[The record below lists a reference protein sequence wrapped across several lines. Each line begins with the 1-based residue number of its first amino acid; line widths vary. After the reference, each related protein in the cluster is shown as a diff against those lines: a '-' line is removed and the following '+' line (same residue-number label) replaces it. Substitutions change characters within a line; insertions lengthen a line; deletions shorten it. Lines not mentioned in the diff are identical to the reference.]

1 MEKKELNPETCGGD
15 SCAGC
20 DGCIS
25 STLAEDEASGD
36 FDEDATDKPKLP
48 VAARDYTKEID
59 MYMTY
64 LANGAFGKLYKK
76 DAAEDDEVFSPTG
89 SSMREHMW
97 VIFSTVVGLHLR
109 EYAVPQYG
117 DAPTDQLYS
126 WTPDQC
132 MKQIGKYVARMDS
145 NARGDQEN
153 LTDLLKIAHYASVAW
168 LKLRGYESLFSVSL
182 PDESTT
188 DLPLEGELTSIVEE

>member
-1 MEKKELNPETCGGD
+1 MEKKELNCACGSCEDCETCSLEKETKD
-15 SCAGC
+15 ESSD
-20 DGCIS
+20 DG
-25 STLAEDEASGD
+25 EEH
-36 FDEDATDKPKLP
+36 KLP

-64 LANGAFGKLYKK
+64 LTNGAFGKLYKK

-117 DAPTDQLYS
+117 DAPNDQLYS

-168 LKLRGYESLFSVSL
+168 LKLRGYEGLFSVSL

-188 DLPLEGELTSIVEE
+188 DLPLEGELTNIVEE

>member
-1 MEKKELNPETCGGD
+1 MEKKELNCACGSCEDCETC
-15 SCAGC
+15 SLEKENKEE
-20 DGCIS
+20 S
-25 STLAEDEASGD
+25 S
-36 FDEDATDKPKLP
+36 DEDATDKPKLP
-48 VAARDYTKEID
+48 VAARDYTNEID
-59 MYMTY
+59 AYMSY
-64 LANGAFGKLYKK
+64 LCNGAFGKLYKK
-76 DAAEDDEVFSPTG
+76 DAAPDDEVFSPTG

-132 MKQIGKYVARMDS
+132 IKQIGKYIARMDS
-145 NARGDQEN
+145 NARGEQEN

-168 LKLRGYESLFSVSL
+168 LKLRGYEDLFSVKL

-188 DLPLEGELTSIVEE
+188 DLPLEGEIVNIEE

>member
-1 MEKKELNPETCGGD
+1 MEKKELNCACGSCEDCETCSLEKETSED
-15 SCAGC
+15 S
-20 DGCIS
+20 S
-25 STLAEDEASGD
+25 DES
-36 FDEDATDKPKLP
+36 DEHKLP
-48 VAARDYTKEID
+48 VAARDYTNEID
-59 MYMTY
+59 AYMSY
-64 LANGAFGKLYKK
+64 LCNGAFGKLYKK
-76 DAAEDDEVFSPTG
+76 DAAPDDEVFSTTG

-132 MKQIGKYVARMDS
+132 IKQIGKYIARMDS
-145 NARGDQEN
+145 NARGEQEN

-168 LKLRGYESLFSVSL
+168 LKLRGYEDLFSVKL

-188 DLPLEGELTSIVEE
+188 DLPLEGEIVNIEE

>member
-1 MEKKELNPETCGGD
+1 MEKKELNCACGSCEDCETC
-15 SCAGC
+15 SLEKETKEE
-20 DGCIS
+20 S
-25 STLAEDEASGD
+25 S
-36 FDEDATDKPKLP
+36 DEDATDKPKLP
-48 VAARDYTKEID
+48 VAARDYTNEID
-59 MYMTY
+59 AYMSY
-64 LANGAFGKLYKK
+64 LCNGAFGKLYKK
-76 DAAEDDEVFSPTG
+76 DAAPDDEVFSPTG

-132 MKQIGKYVARMDS
+132 IKQIGKYVARMDS
-145 NARGDQEN
+145 NARGEQEN

-168 LKLRGYESLFSVSL
+168 LKLRGYEDLFSVKL

-188 DLPLEGELTSIVEE
+188 DLPLEGEIVNIEE